1 MDVRA
6 PAFAIA
12 LALAPVAALA
22 ASSVAT
28 SGPTQARASVDLR
41 IAVPRVLELKL
52 QHPDTV
58 EVTAADAASGEV
70 TVSGARVELVANGR
84 RGYWLSGRVSGPFLR
99 ATIEG
104 LDSALTFDASGERVL
119 MQSMVGLPRPQPHSV
134 RYRLRLREGTAP
146 GSYAWPV
153 ALSLEA
159 P

>member
-1 MDVRA
+1 MSPRTA
-6 PAFAIA
+6 AFALAIA
-12 LALAPVAALA
+12 LTPLAGAA

-28 SGPTQARASVDLR
+28 SGPMQARASIDLR

-58 EVTAADAASGEV
+58 QVTAADAASGEV

-84 RGYWLSGRVSGPFLR
+84 RGYWLTGRVSGPFLQ

-104 LDSALTFDASGERVL
+104 LDNAVTFDASGARVL
-119 MQSMVGLPRPQPHSV
+119 MPSMVGLPRPPPRSV
-134 RYRLRLREGTAP
+134 RYRLRLREGTPP
-146 GSYAWPV
+146 GRYPWPV
-153 ALSLEA
+153 ALSLES

>member
-1 MDVRA
+1 MDPRA
-6 PAFAIA
+6 PTFAIA
-12 LALAPVAALA
+12 IALAPVAAIA

-28 SGPTQARASVDLR
+28 SGPTQARAAIDMR

-58 EVTAADAASGEV
+58 VVTAADAASGEV
-70 TVSGARVELVANGR
+70 TVSGARVQLVANGR
-84 RGYWLSGRVSGPFLR
+84 RGYWLTGRVNGPFLQ

-104 LDSALTFDASGERVL
+104 LDSALTFDASGGRVL
-119 MQSMVGLPRPQPHSV
+119 MPSMVGLPRPQPRSV
-134 RYRLRLREGTAP
+134 RYRLRLREGTPP

-153 ALSLEA
+153 ALSLES

>member
-1 MDVRA
+1 MDART
-6 PAFAIA
+6 PAFALAIA
-12 LALAPVAALA
+12 LAPVVCVA

-28 SGPTQARASVDLR
+28 SGPMQARASVDLR

-84 RGYWLSGRVSGPFLR
+84 RGYWLTGRVSGPFLQ

-104 LDSALTFDASGERVL
+104 LDSALTFDASGARVL
-119 MQSMVGLPRPQPHSV
+119 MPSMVGLPRPQPHSV
-134 RYRLRLREGTAP
+134 RYRLRLREGTPP

-153 ALSLEA
+153 ALSLES